1 MRYRVTGGPF
11 VEGIL
16 GPIEVEAES
25 VKKATE
31 KAIESI
37 QFVPVDRLGDRQGG
51 FSVLEITDDDRALA
65 GAGKS
70 LQALALA
77 ALVRCDHE
85 VLPQGAKFDAAAR
98 RDRETVSY
106 RVVGGGSIEV
116 CARCGARR
124 FRVIAE
130 GGAVLSDK
138 WELPKLLAQLVALLA
153 LAILV
158 GCGGAPF
165 GDGSSA
171 FGDPGPS
178 DVMVSAD
185 AGHAQSDAGHDAAD
199 PPDVHVAVDAGP
211 ADAPVTQDAAPDP
224 DAGACYPTP
233 TSYYSLVAPSCKES
247 AVDGGYAAPLDF
259 VLVFASGASCTSA
272 ETPAACLCDYS
283 CACLMPLLW
292 AEQAQQSERLD
303 GAPPGLL
310 CSGTLNGCTV
320 DALGVVRVDCN

>member
-1 MRYRVTGGPF
+1 MRYRITGGPF
-11 VEGIL
+11 VEGAL
-16 GPIEVEAES
+16 GPIEVEAGSMRE
-25 VKKATE
+25 VVQ

-37 QFVPVDRLGDRQGG
+37 QFVPNDRLGDRQSGL
-51 FSVLEITDDDRALA
+51 SVLEIPDDDRALA
-65 GAGKS
+65 GASKS
-70 LQALALA
+70 MQALALA
-77 ALVRCDHE
+77 ALVRCDHVMHCEEHPVRRERETYTFNLQRPGE
-85 VLPQGAKFDAAAR
+85 VL
-98 RDRETVSY
+98 
-106 RVVGGGSIEV
+106 EV
-116 CARCGARR
+116 CVRCGARR
-124 FRVIAE
+124 MRSDPNTP
-130 GGAVLSDK
+130 GA
-138 WELPKLLAQLVALLA
+138 WILPKLLAQLVALLA

-171 FGDPGPS
+171 FADPGPS

-199 PPDVHVAVDAGP
+199 PSDAHVAVDAGP

-320 DALGVVRVDCN
+320 DAFGVVRVDCN